1 MRTAGSGSRA
11 ETWGALAAEPSI
23 TSGSVRQEEDFLR
36 PSSREEAQ
44 KLWEL
49 ERLKM
54 RQVLDKQQKQMVEDY
69 QWLRQ
74 EEKSLVS
81 APGLGSGFQTGAP
94 TLVKVQA
101 KPQLAFRGWVAMQKP
116 CPAAGLTFLQSSS
129 PAPLLSSALVKK
141 KKTLPELLR
150 EIDLV
155 KPVPLLSTCGCVLMS
170 FCNAFLNEEP
180 R

>member
-11 ETWGALAAEPSI
+11 ETWGALAAEPSV

-81 APGLGSGFQTGAP
+81 APGLGSGFQH
-94 TLVKVQA
+94 LVKVLA
-101 KPQLAFRGWVAMQKP
+101 KPQLACRGWVAMQKP

-129 PAPLLSSALVKK
+129 PAPLC
-141 KKTLPELLR
+141 LLH
-150 EIDLV
+150 L
-155 KPVPLLSTCGCVLMS
+155 
-170 FCNAFLNEEP
+170 
-180 R
+180 